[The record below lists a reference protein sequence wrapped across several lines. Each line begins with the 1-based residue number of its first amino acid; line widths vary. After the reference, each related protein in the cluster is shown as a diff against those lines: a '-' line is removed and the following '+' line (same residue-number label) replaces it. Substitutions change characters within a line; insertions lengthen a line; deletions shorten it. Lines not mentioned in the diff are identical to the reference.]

1 MRKKKGYMAKK
12 NKFPKQLEL
21 FPKLP
26 KFFPNDLADGGGTAY
41 DPKDDREVDG
51 FLKNKSKTL
60 MNKQNPSM
68 LHGRDEFDIIY
79 DTMNIFEKG
88 TFNHNHK
95 KEYGKTYI
103 DERNRRRFKKDN

>member
-1 MRKKKGYMAKK
+1 MAKK

-51 FLKNKSKTL
+51 FLKNKSKTYL
-60 MNKQNPSM
+60 SSNVKSAAGACQR
-68 LHGRDEFDIIY
+68 LALYII
-79 DTMNIFEKG
+79 
-88 TFNHNHK
+88 
-95 KEYGKTYI
+95 
-103 DERNRRRFKKDN
+103 NRLG